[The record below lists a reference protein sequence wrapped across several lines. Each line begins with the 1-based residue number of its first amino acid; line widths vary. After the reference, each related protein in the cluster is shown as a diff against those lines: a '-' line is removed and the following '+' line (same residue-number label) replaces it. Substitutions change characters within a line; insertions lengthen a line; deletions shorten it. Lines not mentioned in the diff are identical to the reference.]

1 MAHLK
6 RFWTPWQDPL
16 ELDHPRITDHKP
28 VGREPELGR
37 ERHNGATIL
46 CIEDHDD
53 NRILVRRVLEAEGY
67 RVLEADSAG
76 AGLDMAKKEKPDLIL
91 VDICMP
97 EVDGLALTSE
107 LKADPNFL
115 DVPIVALTANV
126 MRGDRE
132 RSMASGCD
140 GYIQKPIDID
150 VFPMQIARF
159 LHPATES
166 V

>member
-1 MAHLK
+1 MADIK
-6 RFWTPWQDPL
+6 RFWTPWQDPF
-16 ELDHPRITDHKP
+16 EGEDFRYAVPDP
-28 VGREPELGR
+28 VVRETEPDLGKS
-37 ERHNGATIL
+37 NGATIL
-46 CIEDHDD
+46 YVEDHDD

-76 AGLDMAKKEKPDLIL
+76 AGLRMAQDERPDLIL

-97 EVDGLALTSE
+97 EVDGLSLASE
-107 LKADPNFL
+107 LKEDPSFL
-115 DVPIVALTANV
+115 DIPMIALTANV

-150 VFPMQIARF
+150 FFPMQIARF
-159 LHPATES
+159 LHPTIES

>member
-1 MAHLK
+1 
-6 RFWTPWQDPL
+6 
-16 ELDHPRITDHKP
+16 
-28 VGREPELGR
+28 
-37 ERHNGATIL
+37 
-46 CIEDHDD
+46 
-53 NRILVRRVLEAEGY
+53 VLEAEGY

>member
-1 MAHLK
+1 MADFK
-6 RFWTPWQDPL
+6 RFWTPWHDASESEDFRYPDP
-16 ELDHPRITDHKP
+16 DP
-28 VGREPELGR
+28 VERESQVDLGKS
-37 ERHNGATIL
+37 NGATIL
-46 CIEDHDD
+46 YVEDHDD

-76 AGLDMAKKEKPDLIL
+76 VGLQMAQEERPDLIL

-107 LKADPNFL
+107 LKGDPSFFNI
-115 DVPIVALTANV
+115 PMVALTANV

-140 GYIQKPIDID
+140 GYIQKPIDVD
-150 VFPMQIARF
+150 FFPMQIARF
-159 LHPATES
+159 LHPTTES